1 MDFLTFILI
10 VAIGLLIFSFW
21 RSSKYKQEAEDAK
34 KTVAA
39 QTKDQMAYDIK
50 ATKTSR
56 VVDAVEILDELG
68 AISQNHRQYCELVGT
83 SMPTSGV
90 IAPYSKREVAYYD
103 IRCYR
108 IESKAGVETETLIA
122 HETSIDPFYFK
133 DGSCDTPVY
142 VDLKS
147 FGKNV
152 ILVNSTNHIEGP
164 NSEFAKA
171 ASSHLTA
178 TGGTGVTAIV
188 GELRERANVLGV
200 EAKRLLDWLLPA
212 PVAGLALAGAGA
224 NGSSLPAPENAA
236 NENLMFAQGYSKI
249 NGKPGGGSGS
259 SGSRPKVNI
268 NVSTGYGPGVP
279 RGLGDFMDGYYYG
292 HSQVPGGR
300 SMPRSSYSYGTTMG
314 DLMLNIGLGAL
325 LGTLTTSTTTYS
337 TQTTARDTSVRTPQT
352 TLRGYRLVEDVVPLN
367 SPIYCIG
374 ELYHVGT
381 DVYMGRSLDENY
393 PTSYFATK
401 PEAEVLAALKS

>member
-1 MDFLTFILI
+1 MSDFTAFLFFI
-10 VAIGLLIFSFW
+10 VAAAIIVYLIRNN
-21 RSSKYKQEAEDAK
+21 RSSSAPQAQQ
-34 KTVAA
+34 VPAA

-56 VVDAVEILDELG
+56 IVDAVEILDELG
-68 AISQNHRQYCELVGT
+68 AISQGHRQYCELVGT
-83 SMPTSGV
+83 SEASSGI

-108 IESKAGVETETLIA
+108 IESKGGIESETLIA

-164 NSEFAKA
+164 NSEFSKA

-178 TGGTGVTAIV
+178 SGSSGGALAIV
-188 GELRERANVLGV
+188 GGLRERAEVLGV
-200 EAKRLLDWLLPA
+200 TARRLLDWLLPV

-224 NGSSLPAPENAA
+224 DGTTLPVQGK
-236 NENLMFAQGYSKI
+236 LMFAQSR
-249 NGKPGGGSGS
+249 GG
-259 SGSRPKVNI
+259 RPRGRPQINI
-268 NVSTGYGPGVP
+268 NMGYGYGVP
-279 RGLGDFMDGYYYG
+279 RGLGDFMGGGYG
-292 HSQVPGGR
+292 TSRVPGGYGV
-300 SMPRSSYSYGTTMG
+300 PRPSYGYG
-314 DLMLNIGLGAL
+314 AGLGELMLNIGLGAL
-325 LGTLTTSTTTYS
+325 LGTLSAAGTP
-337 TQTTARDTSVRTPQT
+337 QAARDTTVRTPQT
-352 TLRGYRLVEDVVPLN
+352 TLRGYRLIEDVVPLN

-374 ELYHVGT
+374 ELYRMGT
-381 DVYMGRSLDENY
+381 DVYMGRSIDDNY

-401 PEAEVLAALKS
+401 PEAEIIAGLKS

>member
-1 MDFLTFILI
+1 MSDFLFFMLI
-10 VAIGLLIFSFW
+10 VAICLSVYYSY
-21 RSSKYKQEAEDAK
+21 RSKSAAEEAAK
-34 KTVAA
+34 ASTAAAA
-39 QTKDQMAYDIK
+39 QTKDQMAYDMK

-56 VVDAVEILDELG
+56 IVDAVEILDELG
-68 AISQNHRQYCELVGT
+68 AISQGHRQYCELVGT
-83 SMPTSGV
+83 SEATSGV

-164 NSEFAKA
+164 NSEFSKA

-178 TGGTGVTAIV
+178 SGASGGALAIV
-188 GELRERANVLGV
+188 GELGEKAKVLGV

-212 PVAGLALAGAGA
+212 PEAGLALAGAGA
-224 NGSSLPAPENAA
+224 DGSQLDLPADAPSNV
-236 NENLMFAQGYSKI
+236 MFAQYSKGTG
-249 NGKPGGGSGS
+249 NGKIGGSGS
-259 SGSRPKVNI
+259 HPRVTI
-268 NVSTGYGPGVP
+268 NVGSGYGPGVP
-279 RGLGDFMDGYYYG
+279 RGLGDFMGGYYYG
-292 HSQVPGGR
+292 GSYAPSGR
-300 SMPRSSYSYGTTMG
+300 GVPRSSYGYGQSMG

-325 LGTLTTSTTTYS
+325 LGTLSAPTTVYTTSP
-337 TQTTARDTSVRTPQT
+337 QTTRDTATRTPQT

-374 ELYHVGT
+374 ELYHAGT
-381 DVYMGRSLDENY
+381 DVYIGRSLDENY

-401 PEAEVLAALKS
+401 PEAEVLASLKS

>member
-1 MDFLTFILI
+1 MDDFLFFLIIL
-10 VAIGLLIFSFW
+10 VVCIGIFSYF
-21 RSSKYKQEAEDAK
+21 SSRNSSSTSDKAAEPD
-34 KTVAA
+34 TAA

-56 VVDAVEILDELG
+56 IVDAVEILDELG
-68 AISQNHRQYCELVGT
+68 AISQGHRQYCELVGT
-83 SMPTSGV
+83 SMPKSGV
-90 IAPYSKREVAYYD
+90 IAPYSQREVAYYD

-164 NSEFAKA
+164 NSDFAKA
-171 ASSHLTA
+171 ASNHLTA
-178 TGGTGVTAIV
+178 SGASGGALAMV
-188 GELRERANVLGV
+188 GEIRERASVLGV

-224 NGSSLPAPENAA
+224 DGSTVAVPSNV
-236 NENLMFAQGYSKI
+236 MFAQGY
-249 NGKPGGGSGS
+249 GKMN
-259 SGSRPKVNI
+259 SRPSRPNSRPQI
-268 NVSTGYGPGVP
+268 NVNVGYGYGVP
-279 RGLGDFMDGYYYG
+279 RGLGDFMGGNYYG
-292 HSQVPGGR
+292 QSHVPG
-300 SMPRSSYSYGTTMG
+300 SYGVPRTAYGYGTSMG

-325 LGTLTTSTTTYS
+325 LSTLASTP
-337 TQTTARDTSVRTPQT
+337 TQTTVRDTSVRTPQT

-374 ELYHVGT
+374 ELYRVGT
-381 DVYMGRSLDENY
+381 DVYMGRSIDENY

-401 PEAEVLAALKS
+401 PEAEVLQTLKS

>member
-1 MDFLTFILI
+1 MSDFTAFLFFI
-10 VAIGLLIFSFW
+10 VAAAIIVYLIRSN
-21 RSSKYKQEAEDAK
+21 RSSSAPQAKQA
-34 KTVAA
+34 TAA

-56 VVDAVEILDELG
+56 IVDAIEILDELG
-68 AISQNHRQYCELVGT
+68 SISQGHRQYCELVGT
-83 SMPTSGV
+83 SEASSGI

-108 IESKAGVETETLIA
+108 IESKGGIETETLIA

-142 VDLKS
+142 VDIKS

-164 NSEFAKA
+164 NSEFSRA
-171 ASSHLTA
+171 ASDHLT
-178 TGGTGVTAIV
+178 TSSPSGGAMAIV
-188 GELRERANVLGV
+188 GELRERADILGV
-200 EAKRLLDWLLPA
+200 EARRLLDWLLPV
-212 PVAGLALAGAGA
+212 PEAGLALAGAGA
-224 NGSSLPAPENAA
+224 DGSTLPVQGG
-236 NENLMFAQGYSKI
+236 LMFAQSRG
-249 NGKPGGGSGS
+249 GRPGG
-259 SGSRPKVNI
+259 RPPI
-268 NVSTGYGPGVP
+268 NANRGYGYGYGVP
-279 RGLGDFMDGYYYG
+279 RGLGDFMGGYG
-292 HSQVPGGR
+292 SSRAPGGYGV
-300 SMPRSSYSYGTTMG
+300 PYPSYGYGSGLG

-325 LGTLTTSTTTYS
+325 LGTLSAAGTS
-337 TQTTARDTSVRTPQT
+337 QAPARDTTVRTPQT

-374 ELYHVGT
+374 ELYRVGT
-381 DVYMGRSLDENY
+381 DVYMGRSIDDNY

-401 PEAEVLAALKS
+401 PEAEILAALKS

>member
-1 MDFLTFILI
+1 MSDFTVFLLLVATAALVMYLI
-10 VAIGLLIFSFW
+10 
-21 RSSKYKQEAEDAK
+21 RSRRDGSVPAAQQTA
-34 KTVAA
+34 AA
-39 QTKDQMAYDIK
+39 QTKDQMVYDIK

-56 VVDAVEILDELG
+56 IVDAVEILDELG
-68 AISQNHRQYCELVGT
+68 SISENHRQYCELVGT
-83 SMPTSGV
+83 SEASSGI

-108 IESKAGVETETLIA
+108 IESKGGIETETLIA

-164 NSEFAKA
+164 NSEFSRA

-178 TGGTGVTAIV
+178 SGSSGGAMAIV
-188 GELRERANVLGV
+188 GELRGHAGILGI
-200 EAKRLLDWLLPA
+200 EARRLLDRLLPV
-212 PVAGLALAGAGA
+212 PEAGLALAGAGA
-224 NGSSLPAPENAA
+224 DGSTLPVQG
-236 NENLMFAQGYSKI
+236 NLMLAQSRG
-249 NGKPGGGSGS
+249 GRPGG
-259 SGSRPKVNI
+259 RPPIGANR
-268 NVSTGYGPGVP
+268 GYGHGIP
-279 RGLGDFMDGYYYG
+279 RGLGDFMGGGYG
-292 HSQVPGGR
+292 SSRVPGGYGV
-300 SMPRSSYSYGTTMG
+300 PYPSYGYGTGLG

-325 LGTLTTSTTTYS
+325 LGTLSAAGTS
-337 TQTTARDTSVRTPQT
+337 QTTVRDTTVRTPQT

-374 ELYHVGT
+374 ELYRVGT
-381 DVYMGRSLDENY
+381 DVYMGRSIDDNY

-401 PEAEVLAALKS
+401 PEAEIIASLKS

>member
-1 MDFLTFILI
+1 MSDFLFFMLI
-10 VAIGLLIFSFW
+10 VAICLSVYYSY
-21 RSSKYKQEAEDAK
+21 RSKRAAEEAAK
-34 KTVAA
+34 ASTAAAA
-39 QTKDQMAYDIK
+39 QTKDQMAYDMK

-56 VVDAVEILDELG
+56 IVDAVEILDELG
-68 AISQNHRQYCELVGT
+68 AISQGHRQYCELVGT
-83 SMPTSGV
+83 SEATSGV

-108 IESKAGVETETLIA
+108 IESKAGIETETLIA

-164 NSEFAKA
+164 NSEFSKA

-178 TGGTGVTAIV
+178 SGASGGALAIV
-188 GELRERANVLGV
+188 GELGEKAKVLGV

-212 PVAGLALAGAGA
+212 PEAGLALAGAGA
-224 NGSSLPAPENAA
+224 DGSQLDLPADAPSNV
-236 NENLMFAQGYSKI
+236 MFAQYSKG
-249 NGKPGGGSGS
+249 NGKIGGSGS
-259 SGSRPKVNI
+259 HPRVTI
-268 NVSTGYGPGVP
+268 NVGSGYGPGVP
-279 RGLGDFMDGYYYG
+279 RGLGDFMGGYYYG
-292 HSQVPGGR
+292 GSYAPSGR
-300 SMPRSSYSYGTTMG
+300 GVPRSSYGYGQSMG

-325 LGTLTTSTTTYS
+325 LGTLSAPTTVYTTS
-337 TQTTARDTSVRTPQT
+337 PQT

-374 ELYHVGT
+374 ELYHAGT
-381 DVYMGRSLDENY
+381 DVYIGRSLDENY

-401 PEAEVLAALKS
+401 PEAEVLASLKS

>member
-1 MDFLTFILI
+1 MDDFLFFLIIL
-10 VAIGLLIFSFW
+10 VVCIGIFSYF
-21 RSSKYKQEAEDAK
+21 SSRNSSSTSDKAAEPD
-34 KTVAA
+34 TAA

-56 VVDAVEILDELG
+56 IVDAVEILDELG
-68 AISQNHRQYCELVGT
+68 AISQGHRQYCELVGT
-83 SMPTSGV
+83 SMPKSGV
-90 IAPYSKREVAYYD
+90 IAPYSQREVAYYD

-178 TGGTGVTAIV
+178 TGGAGGAMAVV
-188 GELRERANVLGV
+188 GEIRERAEVLGV
-200 EAKRLLDWLLPA
+200 EAKRFLDWLIPA

-224 NGSSLPAPENAA
+224 DGSTLPVSEP
-236 NENLMFAQGYSKI
+236 ENLMFAQGYGKI
-249 NGKPGGGSGS
+249 NHGGSGS
-259 SGSRPKVNI
+259 QPRI
-268 NVSTGYGPGVP
+268 NVNVGYGVP
-279 RGLGDFMDGYYYG
+279 RGLGDFMGGNYYG
-292 HSQVPGGR
+292 RSHVPGGYGV
-300 SMPRSSYSYGTTMG
+300 PRSAYNYGTTMG

-325 LGTLTTSTTTYS
+325 LGTLSNTTVYTTP
-337 TQTTARDTSVRTPQT
+337 QTTRDTTARTPQT

-401 PEAEVLAALKS
+401 PEAEVLASLKS

>member
-1 MDFLTFILI
+1 MDDFYFFIIIL
-10 VAIGLLIFSFW
+10 VLALFAISLLRSA
-21 RSSKYKQEAEDAK
+21 RSSSN
-34 KTVAA
+34 TPAA
-39 QTKDQMAYDIK
+39 PAAGVPGVQTKDQMANDIK

-56 VVDAVEILDELG
+56 IVDAVEILDELG
-68 AISQNHRQYCELVGT
+68 AISQNHRHYCELVGT
-83 SMPTSGV
+83 SEQSSGV

-133 DGSCDTPVY
+133 DASCDTPVY

-164 NSEFAKA
+164 DSDFSKA
-171 ASSHLTA
+171 ATSHLTA
-178 TGGTGVTAIV
+178 NAPAGGPTAIV
-188 GELRERANVLGV
+188 GEIRERAEVLGI
-200 EAKRLLDWLLPA
+200 EAKRLLDWLLPV

-224 NGSSLPAPENAA
+224 DGSTLPVPGNV
-236 NENLMFAQGYSKI
+236 MFAKGGKLS
-249 NGKPGGGSGS
+249 GKPGGFGMGRS
-259 SGSRPKVNI
+259 SRPSGRPQINI
-268 NVSTGYGPGVP
+268 NVGPSYGMP
-279 RGLGDFMDGYYYG
+279 RGLGDFMGGNMYG
-292 HSQVPGGR
+292 RSHVPGSYGV
-300 SMPRSSYSYGTTMG
+300 PRSAYGYGNAMG
-314 DLMLNIGLGAL
+314 ELMLNIGLGAL
-325 LGTLTTSTTTYS
+325 LGTLSAPTAPAAP
-337 TQTTARDTSVRTPQT
+337 ARDTSVRTPQT

-374 ELYHVGT
+374 ELYRMGT
-381 DVYMGRSLDENY
+381 DVYMGRSIDENY

-401 PEAEVLAALKS
+401 PEAEVLYALKS

>member
-1 MDFLTFILI
+1 MDDMLMIL
-10 VAIGLLIFSFW
+10 LLMLMVVGVFYYFSNN
-21 RSSKYKQEAEDAK
+21 RKAASGGAAAANAP
-34 KTVAA
+34 AA

-56 VVDAVEILDELG
+56 IVDAVEILDELG
-68 AISQNHRQYCELVGT
+68 SISQNHRQYCELVGT

-122 HETSIDPFYFK
+122 HETSIDPFYFT

-164 NSEFAKA
+164 NSDFSKA

-178 TGGTGVTAIV
+178 SGASGGALAIM
-188 GELRERANVLGV
+188 GELRERASVLGV
-200 EAKRLLDWLLPA
+200 EAKRLLDWLLPV

-224 NGSSLPAPENAA
+224 DGSTMPMPANV
-236 NENLMFAQGYSKI
+236 MFAGYGRPSQGKM
-249 NGKPGGGSGS
+249 GG
-259 SGSRPKVNI
+259 RPQI
-268 NVSTGYGPGVP
+268 NVNLGYGVP
-279 RGLGDFMDGYYYG
+279 RGLGDFMGGSYYG
-292 HSQVPGGR
+292 SSRVPGGYGV
-300 SMPRSSYSYGTTMG
+300 PRSSYGYGQTMG

-325 LGTLTTSTTTYS
+325 LGTLSS
-337 TQTTARDTSVRTPQT
+337 AQAAQTASRDTTVRNPQT

-374 ELYHVGT
+374 ELYRVGT
-381 DVYMGRSLDENY
+381 DVYMGRSIDENY

-401 PEAEVLAALKS
+401 PEAEVLQTLKS

>member
-1 MDFLTFILI
+1 MSDFLFFMLI
-10 VAIGLLIFSFW
+10 VAICLSVYYSY
-21 RSSKYKQEAEDAK
+21 RSKKAAEEAAK
-34 KTVAA
+34 ASTAAAA
-39 QTKDQMAYDIK
+39 QTKDQMAYDMK

-56 VVDAVEILDELG
+56 IVDAVEILDELG
-68 AISQNHRQYCELVGT
+68 AISQGHRQYCELVGT
-83 SMPTSGV
+83 SEATSGV

-108 IESKAGVETETLIA
+108 IESKAGIETETLIA

-164 NSEFAKA
+164 NSEFSKA

-178 TGGTGVTAIV
+178 SGASGGALAIV
-188 GELRERANVLGV
+188 GELGEKAKVLGV

-212 PVAGLALAGAGA
+212 PEAGLALAGAGA
-224 NGSSLPAPENAA
+224 DGSQLDLPADAPSNV
-236 NENLMFAQGYSKI
+236 MFAQYSK
-249 NGKPGGGSGS
+249 GKIGGSGS
-259 SGSRPKVNI
+259 RPRVTI
-268 NVSTGYGPGVP
+268 NVGSGYGPGAP
-279 RGLGDFMDGYYYG
+279 RGLGDFMGGYYYG
-292 HSQVPGGR
+292 GSYAPSGR
-300 SMPRSSYSYGTTMG
+300 GVPRSSYGYGQTMG

-325 LGTLTTSTTTYS
+325 LGTLSNTTVYTTP
-337 TQTTARDTSVRTPQT
+337 QTTRDTTARTPQT

-374 ELYHVGT
+374 ELYHAGT
-381 DVYMGRSLDENY
+381 DVYIGRSLDENY

-401 PEAEVLAALKS
+401 PEAEVLASLKS

>member
-1 MDFLTFILI
+1 MGDFLTFLI
-10 VAIGLLIFSFW
+10 IIVCVVAIFSFFSS
-21 RSSKYKQEAEDAK
+21 RSSSSTTTAAAADAP
-34 KTVAA
+34 AA

-56 VVDAVEILDELG
+56 IADAVEILDELG
-68 AISQNHRQYCELVGT
+68 SISQNHRQYCELVGT

-133 DGSCDTPVY
+133 DASCDTPVY

-171 ASSHLTA
+171 AANHLTA
-178 TGGTGVTAIV
+178 SGASGGAMAIV
-188 GELRERANVLGV
+188 GGIRERAAVLGV

-224 NGSSLPAPENAA
+224 DGSTLPVPSNI
-236 NENLMFAQGYSKI
+236 MFAGYSKI
-249 NGKPGGGSGS
+249 NGRPGGG
-259 SGSRPKVNI
+259 RPQGRPQI
-268 NVSTGYGPGVP
+268 NVNVGYGVP
-279 RGLGDFMDGYYYG
+279 RGLGDFMGGSYYG
-292 HSQVPGGR
+292 GSYVPGGYGV
-300 SMPRSSYSYGTTMG
+300 PRSSYGYGQTMG

-325 LGTLTTSTTTYS
+325 LGTLSSAQQAQSTY
-337 TQTTARDTSVRTPQT
+337 RDTTVRNPQT

-374 ELYHVGT
+374 ELYRVGT
-381 DVYMGRSLDENY
+381 DVYMGRSIDENY

-401 PEAEVLAALKS
+401 PEAEVLQTLKS